1 MKRKALLVTTVV
13 TLALLATASAYAGPR
28 FGKGMWYEPDFRGA
42 GPRFFPAF
50 LGVNL
55 SEEQRT
61 KILEIA
67 KDFTTKAANLEA
79 QIRTKILEL
88 QELQLKEASEENAQ
102 SIRTKIG
109 EILTLEQELSVLRKD
124 MIQQVLNV
132 LTPEQLKNVPPF
144 GWGMGRRCF

>member
-1 MKRKALLVTTVV
+1 MKQKALLVTTVV

-28 FGKGMWYEPDFRGA
+28 FGKGMWNDPGFRC
-42 GPRFFPAF
+42 PRPEFFPAF

-67 KDFTTKAANLEA
+67 KDFTTKVANLEG

-88 QELQLKEASEENAQ
+88 RELQLKEASEENAQ
-102 SIRTKIG
+102 NIRTKIG
-109 EILTLEQELSVLRKD
+109 EILTLKQELFALRKD